1 MSQSPDPPDPPTQ
14 KTQPAKGKP
23 IDIPVPKREDI
34 ERLLTKATKG
44 SIKLGRAEQH
54 PAGAPRKRV

>member
-1 MSQSPDPPDPPTQ
+1 MTDDHEAEPTQ

-34 ERLLTKATKG
+34 ERLLTKAAK
-44 SIKLGRAEQH
+44 
-54 PAGAPRKRV
+54 PRDK